1 MTAIHPK
8 TGLLAPEHYW
18 IVSAG
23 VVAAVAVGYFR
34 ESVFW
39 SCLDVSD
46 AFILSQSA

>member
-8 TGLLAPEHYW
+8 TSLVAPEHYW

-34 ESVFW
+34 EQHH
-39 SCLDVSD
+39 
-46 AFILSQSA
+46 AFYLLALT